1 MFFQGAHTSML
12 YVHGQSGNMKVYTK
26 LEKNNLVFTEVFHPK
41 VQKEQRKWPRP
52 NKWGYIYRHDV
63 AWDQW
68 PRKASDA
75 PSKPWDSIPPQ
86 HLPNS
91 PLVALATPP
100 NRLHFGN
107 LAWPAG
113 DKWTLGHNSN
123 VCRDSA
129 GSPELTVLTAICPSL
144 PRRLSSHYAPGSALA
159 RKLKTEWTSVSL
171 LCISY
176 PRLKRI
182 IMLLQE
188 LHGTRMN
195 ELALLM
201 ERSSHLMWDDSWCFK
216 KSLFFCF

>member
-75 PSKPWDSIPPQ
+75 PSKPWDSIPPR

-144 PRRLSSHYAPGSALA
+144 PRRLSSPMHPALHLPGNSKQNG
-159 RKLKTEWTSVSL
+159 RV
-171 LCISY
+171 
-176 PRLKRI
+176 
-182 IMLLQE
+182 
-188 LHGTRMN
+188 
-195 ELALLM
+195 
-201 ERSSHLMWDDSWCFK
+201 
-216 KSLFFCF
+216 SLFFVFHIPDLKELSCFSRSYMVHGWMNWHC